1 MNERGASFTELLAV
15 MSIITIVCVLS
26 GPQWLAL
33 AARLDGRGVTAE
45 VAGEL
50 RLARQLAIARQERI
64 RVVFDG
70 EGTMMRTELHD
81 GPPTLLRAHHFAGR
95 GTVLESSSNGL
106 QIVFHPSGRSATA
119 TTIVLSDRNHK
130 KRTITVGITGKVSAL

>member
-1 MNERGASFTELLAV
+1 MNERGTSLTELLAV
-15 MSIITIVCVLS
+15 TSIITIVCVLT

-33 AARLDGRGVTAE
+33 AARLDGRSVTAE
-45 VAGEL
+45 IAGEL

-70 EGTMMRTELHD
+70 AHSIIRTELHD
-81 GPPTLLRAHHFAGR
+81 GLPTLLRVHHFAGR
-95 GTVLESSSNGL
+95 GTVLESLSNGP

-119 TTIVLSDRNHK
+119 TTIVLSDRKHK
-130 KRTITVGITGKVSAL
+130 RRTITVGITGKVSTS